1 MGVSSKKGIT
11 LVELLIAITIIA
23 VGIFPLLAA
32 FSNVVN
38 STIRQKDQISALS
51 LAKFQMD
58 LHLNQFQL
66 IDNYAPEYPNEFTIV
81 SPAPGVLDEGE
92 LKEGL
97 YNESLFR
104 TLSTFEKD
112 LTLSTSTQVTYLI
125 SLAVWKIQNPPDEEL
140 YPLDL
145 SQMSTPG
152 FNRGDEPIIQLKSLY
167 SQKNTLV
174 VEP

>member
-1 MGVSSKKGIT
+1 MGIKSQKAIT

-23 VGIFPLLAA
+23 VGIFPLLTA

-58 LHLNQFQL
+58 LYLNQFQL
-66 IDNYAPEYPNEFTIV
+66 IDNFAESYPNEFTVV
-81 SPAPGVLDEGE
+81 SPGPGVLADGE

-104 TLSTFEKD
+104 ILSTFEKD
-112 LTLSTSTQVTYLI
+112 TTLSTNTQVTYLI
-125 SLAVWKIQNPPDEEL
+125 SMAVWKIQNPPDDEFF
-140 YPLDL
+140 PLEL
-145 SQMSTPG
+145 SQMTTPS
-152 FNRGDEPIIQLKSLY
+152 FNRGDEPIIELKSLY
-167 SQKNTLV
+167 SQKNTIQA
-174 VEP
+174 P